1 MLNVVFM
8 IHKIR
13 TVLILLILFFLSGTA
28 FVSAQITAPGA
39 SASEFTSYPVFPQND
54 PVFIFCVAPG
64 EVSGALMAN
73 STLMGSKTFTWERY
87 NPVSRSF
94 EAYYAETKNDNQS
107 VISGLEDGGYRVTVT
122 SETGQEVFRA
132 WVFNFWRTI
141 EASVSESTCDFFRL
155 SSVFDQPVLQY
166 YDLSDGTLRELSP
179 EPEFTWKEGE
189 TIISRFAS
197 PVIYDPPTRDT
208 DYTLIVS
215 DRWGCEAVA
224 IVRYI
229 SIVTRAL
236 FTVDPMNGEAPL
248 TVEFRNESENGDP
261 LGFEW
266 FFFKDLDEIKK
277 LSAGSTQP
285 VDSIMLRAYDFS
297 PVYTFE
303 NSGTYMVKLVSKKT
317 SEFWTCTDTVYLEN
331 YIVADTSY
339 IQAPNVF
346 TPNDDG
352 TNDQFVVKFW
362 SMQEVKISVFNRWGR
377 TVHVFE
383 SKNVRGF
390 SDTWEVAA
398 WDGRI
403 GGRDASPGVYYYVI
417 EGTGRDG
424 KKRWHKGFVHLFR

>member
-8 IHKIR
+8 IHKVR
-13 TVLILLILFFLSGTA
+13 TVIILLMLFCLTGPEEIA
-28 FVSAQITAPGA
+28 AQITAPGA
-39 SASEFTSYPVFPQND
+39 SAGEMTSYPVYPQND
-54 PVFIFCVAPG
+54 PVFFFCVAPG
-64 EVSGALMAN
+64 EVSAALTVT
-73 STLMGSKTFTWERY
+73 STLEGRKTFSWERY
-87 NPVSRSF
+87 NPGSGSF
-94 EAYYAETKNDNQS
+94 EAYFSESGEVDQAT
-107 VISGLEDGGYRVTVT
+107 ISGLENGGYRVTIT
-122 SETGQEVFRA
+122 SETGQQVFRA

-141 EASVSESTCDFFRL
+141 EATVSESTCDFFTL
-155 SSVFDQPVLQY
+155 SSDYEQPALIY
-166 YDLSDGTLRELSP
+166 YDLSDGRSLELSL

-197 PVIYDPPTRDT
+197 PVIFDPPTRDT
-208 DYTLIVS
+208 DYTLMVS
-215 DRWGCEAVA
+215 DRLGCDAVA
-224 IVRYI
+224 QVTYV
-229 SIVTRAL
+229 SIVTKAL
-236 FTVDPMNGEAPL
+236 FTADPMSGEAPL
-248 TVEFRNESENGDP
+248 TVEFNNESENGDP

-277 LSAGSTQP
+277 LSGGTTQP
-285 VDSIMLRAYDFS
+285 VDSIMFTAYDFS

-317 SEFWTCTDTVYLEN
+317 SEFYTCTDTVYLEN

-390 SDTWEVAA
+390 TNTWEVAA